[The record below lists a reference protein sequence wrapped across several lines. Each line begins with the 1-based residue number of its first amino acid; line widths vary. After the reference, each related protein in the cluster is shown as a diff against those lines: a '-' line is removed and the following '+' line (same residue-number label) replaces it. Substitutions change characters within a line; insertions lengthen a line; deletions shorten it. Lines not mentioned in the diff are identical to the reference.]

1 MGLSEIVEKLKY
13 IVPIFGAMRLNKED
27 GTILEKFGEQPGNL
41 GDIGA
46 FLGSAGDVIFKKFQM
61 NYPLISFIKVDGN
74 NLVLISQK
82 NEFLLFKIN
91 GEIDTDKFYNEF
103 KNIFETTKIVEE
115 PKIVESEPIK
125 EPVVEQSFISP
136 KQEFQTQEV
145 NRLGEIERKLLI
157 SKVLQLNYLVDE
169 FSQGGDRRI
178 WNNFIKENLS
188 SVDVLEKAL
197 DIKDKIDVK
206 DIVPVEI
213 SRDDI
218 QRTTKVLIDGVCKK
232 AVEVYGASEAKKMVQ
247 NVIEKLSKR

>member
-1 MGLSEIVEKLKY
+1 MELSELVEKMKGF
-13 IVPIFGAMRLNKED
+13 IPVFGAMRLNKED
-27 GTILEKFGEQPGNL
+27 GTILEKVGEQPNNL

-61 NYPLISFIKVDGN
+61 GYPLISFIKVDGN
-74 NLVLISQK
+74 NLILISEK

-91 GEIDTDKFYNEF
+91 GDVDTNRFYEEF
-103 KNIFETTKIVEE
+103 KKIAESPKVEEEKIVENK
-115 PKIVESEPIK
+115 PAVEEA
-125 EPVVEQSFISP
+125 
-136 KQEFQTQEV
+136 FQKPYNPFENVSTQQEV
-145 NRLGEIERKLLI
+145 NMLGEIERKLLL
-157 SKVLQLNYLVDE
+157 SKILQLNLLVDE
-169 FSQGGDRRI
+169 FSQGGDRKV
-178 WNNFIKENLS
+178 WNNFIKDNLS
-188 SVDVLEKAL
+188 NLDILEKAL
-197 DIKDKIDVK
+197 DIKDKIEIK

>member
-1 MGLSEIVEKLKY
+1 MELSELVEKMKGF
-13 IVPIFGAMRLNKED
+13 IPVFGAMRLNKED
-27 GTILEKFGEQPGNL
+27 GTILEKVGEQPNNL

-61 NYPLISFIKVDGN
+61 GYPLISFIKVDGN
-74 NLVLISQK
+74 NLILISEK

-91 GEIDTDKFYNEF
+91 GDVDTNRFYEEF
-103 KNIFETTKIVEE
+103 KKIAESPKVEEEKIVEN
-115 PKIVESEPIK
+115 K
-125 EPVVEQSFISP
+125 PVVE
-136 KQEFQTQEV
+136 EAFQKPYNPFENVSTQQEV
-145 NRLGEIERKLLI
+145 NMLGEIERKLLL
-157 SKVLQLNYLVDE
+157 SKILQLNLLVDE
-169 FSQGGDRRI
+169 FSQGGDRKV
-178 WNNFIKENLS
+178 WNNFIKDNLS
-188 SVDVLEKAL
+188 NLDILEKAL
-197 DIKDKIDVK
+197 DIKDKIEIK